1 MILRKNIL
9 LDYFVVVVVV
19 EDDEVVKDLKKM

>member
-9 LDYFVVVVVV
+9 LDYFVVVA
-19 EDDEVVKDLKKM
+19 EDVVVKDFQKM